1 MSLVTTMLNICAH
14 LSKQGKHTEALLYAK
29 RSIIYLKREIMDEK
43 RKEATKQELSSPK
56 SSEGAKTRADAK
68 SWKKVIPN
76 MDPTIWATL

>member
-1 MSLVTTMLNICAH
+1 
-14 LSKQGKHTEALLYAK
+14 
-29 RSIIYLKREIMDEK
+29 MDEK